1 MNDLAMD
8 LVRLTLHNRDG
19 SMATQAN
26 RRRGLSAAATDLYQL
41 GFRVPKA
48 TSLKPK
54 HVTALIDYWY
64 GQGISTATV
73 KNRVGWLRWWAEKV
87 DKASIIPRDNAE
99 LGIRTREGDQRNR
112 AWSLPSNFFLSDQR
126 MALSVK
132 LMAAFGL
139 RVEEALKFRPR
150 QADRGAVITLQG
162 SWTKGGRP
170 RDIAVRTFAQR
181 ALLDEARLMVGS
193 NSMIPPDDTFIRHR
207 RRLEHETLKRGYTN
221 LHGLR
226 HAYAQ
231 RRYRELTGWDSP
243 KLGGP
248 KVSEMTEAER
258 AVDKAARRQVSAEL
272 GHARV
277 AITVV
282 YLG

>member
-8 LVRLTLHNRDG
+8 LVRLCLHNRDG
-19 SMATQAN
+19 SLATQAN
-26 RRRGLSAAATDLYQL
+26 RRRGLSAAAADLYQL
-41 GFRVPKA
+41 GFRVPQA

-64 GQGISTATV
+64 GQGLGTATV
-73 KNRVGWLRWWAEKV
+73 KNRLGWLRWWAEKV

-99 LGIRTREGDQRNR
+99 LGIRNREGDQRNR
-112 AWSLPSNFFLSDQR
+112 AWALPPNFSLSDPR
-126 MALSVK
+126 MVLSVK

-139 RVEEALKFRPR
+139 RVEESLKLRPV
-150 QADRGAVITLQG
+150 QADAGTTLVLKG
-162 SWTKGGRP
+162 SWTKGGRAREIP
-170 RDIAVRTFAQR
+170 ILTMTQR
-181 ALLDEARLMVGS
+181 ALLDEAKALVGS
-193 NSMIPPDDTFIRHR
+193 GSMIPPEDTFIRHR
-207 RRLEHETLKRGYTN
+207 RRLEHETLKRGFTN

-231 RRYRELTGWDSP
+231 RRYRELTGWPSP
-243 KLGGP
+243 KEGGLGTFTAD
-248 KVSEMTEAER
+248 ERLTDREAR
-258 AVDKAARRQVSAEL
+258 AVISAEL

-277 AITVV
+277 SITVV

>member
-8 LVRLTLHNRDG
+8 LVRLCLHNRDG
-19 SMATQAN
+19 SLATQAN

-54 HVTALIDYWY
+54 HVTVLIDYWY
-64 GQGISTATV
+64 GQGLSTATV
-73 KNRVGWLRWWAEKV
+73 KNRLGWLRWWAEKV

-99 LGIRTREGDQRNR
+99 LGIRQRDGDLRNR
-112 AWSLPSNFFLSDQR
+112 AWALPPAFHLSDPR
-126 MALSVK
+126 MTLSVK

-139 RVEEALKFRPR
+139 RVEEALKLRPA
-150 QADRGAVITLQG
+150 QADAGVDLVLRG
-162 SWTKGGRP
+162 SWTKGGR
-170 RDIAVRTFAQR
+170 ARTIPIRTLTQR
-181 ALLDEARLMVGS
+181 ALLDEAKALVG
-193 NSMIPPDDTFIRHR
+193 NGSMIPPEDTFIRHR
-207 RRLEHETLKRGYTN
+207 RRLEYETLKRGYTN

-231 RRYRELTGWDSP
+231 RRYRELTGWPSP
-243 KLGGP
+243 KEGGP
-248 KVSEMTEAER
+248 TTLSEEDRNA
-258 AVDKAARRQVSAEL
+258 DKEARRTVSAEL

-277 AITVV
+277 QITVV

>member
-8 LVRLTLHNRDG
+8 LVRLCLHNRDG
-19 SMATQAN
+19 SLATQAN
-26 RRRGLSAAATDLYQL
+26 RRRGLSAAAADLYQL

-64 GQGISTATV
+64 GQGLGTATV
-73 KNRVGWLRWWAEKV
+73 KNRLGWLRWWAEKV

-99 LGIRTREGDQRNR
+99 LGIRNREGDQRNR
-112 AWSLPSNFFLSDQR
+112 AWALPYNFSLSDPR
-126 MALSVK
+126 MTLSVK

-139 RVEEALKFRPR
+139 RVEEALKLRPI
-150 QADRGAVITLQG
+150 QADAGTALVLKG

-170 RDIAVRTFAQR
+170 REIPILTMSQQ
-181 ALLDEARLMVGS
+181 ALLDEAKALVGS
-193 NSMIPPDDTFIRHR
+193 NSMIPTEDTFIRHR
-207 RRLEHETLKRGYTN
+207 RRLEHETLKRGLTN

-231 RRYRELTGWDSP
+231 RRYRERSRA
-243 KLGGP
+243 GP
-248 KVSEMTEAER
+248 APR
-258 AVDKAARRQVSAEL
+258 KAGRRRSRRTIA
-272 GHARV
+272 
-277 AITVV
+277 
-282 YLG
+282 